1 MRAQTTSRDQ
11 TLLTEVEPDLPMINV
26 EPDRVRQVLVNLL
39 SNARD
44 YCQDGATIRVTAARL
59 GDDVEIAVS
68 DDGPGIPKEQAQH
81 IFERFTRGDA
91 GLTQRVGGT
100 GLGLAI
106 SKSLVSL
113 HGGTIDLSST
123 EGVGSTFRIV
133 LPGMTAAA
141 QATEAREVMESS

>member
-11 TLLTEVEPDLPMINV
+11 TLETEIEPDLPRINV
-26 EPDRVRQVLVNLL
+26 EPDRIRQVLVNLL

-44 YCQDGATIRVTAARL
+44 YCQDGATIRVTGARA
-59 GDDVEIAVS
+59 GDDVEIAVA
-68 DDGPGIPKEQAQH
+68 DDGPGIPKEQAEH

-106 SKSLVSL
+106 SKSLVAL
-113 HGGTIDLSST
+113 HGGSIDLDST
-123 EGVGSTFRIV
+123 EGAGSTFRIV
-133 LPGMTAAA
+133 LPAMRPSGDRTDV
-141 QATEAREVMESS
+141 TRVMESS